1 MNKKDIPLNNANRL
15 INAGAVVLVSTLY
28 KERAN
33 VFTVAWNMP
42 VSHSPMCVAIA
53 SGKSNFST
61 KIIVETKEFVINIP
75 DISFKDKVINC
86 GSVSGENVEKFK
98 RFELTPLKS
107 RKIKAPG
114 IKECIGHLE
123 CKLEKSVNIY
133 DHIVFIARVVAVY
146 VDADKWDFDENV
158 WIPEKAKVIQHLG
171 SRYFAK
177 IEGI

>member
-28 KERAN
+28 KDRPN

-42 VSHSPMCVAIA
+42 VSHSPICVAIA
-53 SGKSNFST
+53 SGKSNYST
-61 KIIVETKEFVINIP
+61 KIIEETKEFVINIP
-75 DISFKDKVINC
+75 DASMKEEVINC

-107 RKIKAPG
+107 KKIKAPG

-123 CKLEKSVNIY
+123 CTLEKFVDIY
-133 DHIVFIARVVAVY
+133 DHIVFIAKVVAAY
-146 VDADKWDFDENV
+146 VDEDKWDFDDNV
-158 WIPEKAKVIQHLG
+158 WIPEKAEVIQHLG
-171 SRYFAK
+171 GKYFAK
-177 IEGI
+177 IKEI